1 MPLARV
7 IGIPGAVV
15 LGLGSMVGTG
25 VFVTL
30 GLAAGVAGSA
40 LPLAIGIAG
49 LVAMLNGL
57 SSARLAAR
65 HPVAGGTAVYARREL
80 HPMLGTIAG
89 WLFLVAKGASAA
101 TAAIGLVGYLAPD
114 APRVAMVM
122 PVLIACVIA
131 WTGLRLSVIVTL
143 VLVGIAVLAL
153 VTFGTTA
160 AGAAGFEPTT
170 APTPAR
176 TIDLL
181 HAGAL
186 VFVAFTGY
194 GRIATLGEE
203 IHDPAR
209 SIPRAVVIT
218 VLMTVALYLLVA
230 LAALHAV
237 GATAFAEADG
247 NDGPLASIARSLDA
261 PGVGSMLSIGAVAA
275 IGGVLLNLVLGLS
288 RVVLALARDG
298 DLPPLAAGTPGGRP
312 LVAII
317 VVGTGV
323 AILAVAGSIQA
334 AWTTSAAAVLAY
346 YGLTNLS
353 ALVAARRDRR
363 PLGVAIGAG
372 GCLGCLGLALALP
385 APAWI
390 PTIAIAVIG
399 VTMAAI
405 QRRSGTT
412 PRVP

>member
-1 MPLARV
+1 MPLSRV

-40 LPLAIGIAG
+40 LPVAIGIAG

-80 HPMLGTIAG
+80 HPLLGTVCG

-101 TAAIGLVGYLAPD
+101 AAAIGLIGYLAPD
-114 APRVAMVM
+114 APRFILVL
-122 PVLIACVIA
+122 PVLIAGVIA
-131 WTGLRLSVIVTL
+131 WSGLRLSVIVTL
-143 VLVGIAVLAL
+143 VMVGIAVASL
-153 VTFGTTA
+153 VAFGMA
-160 AGAAGFEPTT
+160 ATRSPGFEPAT
-170 APTPAR
+170 APTSPR
-176 TIDLL
+176 PLDLL
-181 HAGAL
+181 HATAL

-203 IHDPAR
+203 IRDPAR

-218 VLMTVALYLLVA
+218 VLATVVLYLMVT
-230 LAALHAV
+230 LAAFHAV
-237 GATAFAEADG
+237 GPEAFAVARGD
-247 NDGPLASIARSLDA
+247 DGPLASIARTLDA
-261 PGVGSMLSIGAVAA
+261 PGVATILSIGAIAA

-298 DLPPLAAGTPGGRP
+298 DLPPAAAATTRGRP

-317 VVGTGV
+317 VVVSGV
-323 AILAVAGSIQA
+323 GILAIVGSIQA

-346 YGLTNLS
+346 YGITNLA

-363 PLGVAIGAG
+363 ALGVVIGAA
-372 GCLGCLGLALALP
+372 GCLGCIALALALP
-385 APAWI
+385 GSAWI
-390 PTIAIAVIG
+390 PTIVIAVIG
-399 VTMAAI
+399 IVVAAI
-405 QRRSGTT
+405 QRRVGTA

>member
-1 MPLARV
+1 MSLSRA

-57 SSARLAAR
+57 SSARLASR

-80 HPMLGTIAG
+80 HPLLGTVSG

-101 TAAIGLVGYLAPD
+101 TAAIGLMGYLAPE
-114 APRVAMVM
+114 APRFVVAM
-122 PVLIACVIA
+122 PVVVACAIAA
-131 WTGLRLSVIVTL
+131 SGLRLSVIVSL
-143 VLVGIAVLAL
+143 LLVGIAVWSL
-153 VTFGTTA
+153 VAFGIVA
-160 AGAAGFEPTT
+160 IRSSGFEPGTT
-170 APTPAR
+170 SNPPGT
-176 TIDLL
+176 TELL
-181 HAGAL
+181 HASAL

-203 IHDPAR
+203 IRDPAR

-218 VLMTVALYLLVA
+218 VLVTIALYLLVA
-230 LAALHAV
+230 LAAFHAI
-237 GATAFAEADG
+237 GPEEFAAARG
-247 NDGPLASIARSLDA
+247 NDGPLASIARTLDA
-261 PGVGSMLSIGAVAA
+261 PGVATVLAIGAIAA

-298 DLPPLAAGTPGGRP
+298 DLPRVAAATPGGRP
-312 LVAII
+312 LVAI
-317 VVGTGV
+317 VLVGIGV
-323 AILAVAGSIQA
+323 GILAISGSIQV

-346 YGLTNLS
+346 YGLTNLA

-363 PLGVAIGAG
+363 PVGVAIGAA
-372 GCLGCLGLALALP
+372 GCLGCLVLALALP
-385 APAWI
+385 GPAWI
-390 PTIAIAVIG
+390 PSIVVALLGIVVAV
-399 VTMAAI
+399 I
-405 QRRSGTT
+405 QRRVVTA